1 MDVGLYDGVVNTQP
15 VAILQPKC
23 NRRLHQQLVDRH
35 ERLRRQPHER
45 PLERIVLGHRLAVE
59 LCESAQRV
67 AVGDPLAQLAIIPVL
82 DAHQNQRAQ
91 HLLRSQPMTASVGVL
106 QTPPKI
112 APDRLDHLLVVIKK
126 VGDGLQHRFQKEP
139 LAHQLPVG
147 KTDLWVRGS
156 RHVSARL
163 SLGSFDPL
171 ALQSL
176 DIARGRLIQQLL
188 KSTPILQAAAYF
200 RHEFLWNVNRKTT
213 PFHTSVQDVAP
224 MLFARQTSLAVLA
237 DARAS
242 AQAQRAEYRRPNT
255 SRLITQPALDIRR

>member
-1 MDVGLYDGVVNTQP
+1 MMDVGLYDGVVNTQP

-59 LCESAQRV
+59 LSAIL
-67 AVGDPLAQLAIIPVL
+67 LALLAI
-82 DAHQNQRAQ
+82 
-91 HLLRSQPMTASVGVL
+91 
-106 QTPPKI
+106 
-112 APDRLDHLLVVIKK
+112 

-242 AQAQRAEYRRPNT
+242 AQAQRADNRRP
-255 SRLITQPALDIRR
+255 IPAV